1 MGKWDN
7 GSRFKVRSSKFE
19 VFGTSN
25 LELRTSNLGRR
36 FVDKEA
42 IKRILVRGPNWL
54 GDAVMCEPALRG
66 LRSLFPDAHITLLV
80 KPAVVELFAGHP
92 ALTRVLTYDT
102 KGRHAGLSGKW
113 TLAGQLRRQGFDLA
127 VLFQNAFEAAFL
139 TFLAGVPRRYGYA
152 TDGRSLLLSDP
163 VAAPDRRT
171 LVHQVRYYWDLLK
184 PLGLTGDPPA
194 PELVVFP
201 EEEQAMAGRF
211 AQGGLTATDVVVGI
225 NPGSTYGEAKRWLP
239 ERFADVTERLCRTIR
254 ESPGQHVSV
263 VIFGAKGEERLGQEI
278 AARLSSR
285 SLVLSGATTI
295 RELMAAVK
303 RCRVLLTNDTGPM
316 HMAAA
321 FQVPVVAIFGPTD
334 WRTTSPFGS
343 AHAIVRQP
351 VDCAPCLL
359 RECPIDHRCM
369 TRVTVDQVYEAGLS
383 SLSGLSGRKG
393 PSGLPRPNQTDK
405 TDLPHRIDQTD
416 QTNIL
421 DGVTVFLDRDGT
433 LNYDSGYLKIAAELK
448 LLAGV
453 GPSLARLKRAGA
465 KLVVVTNQSGV
476 GRGIVTLKDL
486 EAIHARLQGL
496 LEQEDA
502 ALDAIYFC
510 PHHPDDGCRCRKPN
524 VGMVERAVS
533 ELQLDFRRFY
543 LIGDHARDIQL
554 AHKVGAKSILL
565 TPAPVDVQSLDRL
578 KVEQAMPDAVAKS
591 MAEAVDWI
599 LNDAAKNTRR
609 AVVTGER

>member
-1 MGKWDN
+1 MDK
-7 GSRFKVRSSKFE
+7 SS
-19 VFGTSN
+19 
-25 LELRTSNLGRR
+25 
-36 FVDKEA
+36 

-66 LRSLFPDAHITLLV
+66 LRRLFPDAQIALLV
-80 KPAVVELFAGHP
+80 KPGVADLFAGHP

-102 KGRHAGLSGKW
+102 NGRHAGLSGKW
-113 TLAGQLRRQGFDLA
+113 TLAGQLRRQDFDMAL
-127 VLFQNAFEAAFL
+127 LFQNAFEAAFL
-139 TFLAGVPRRYGYA
+139 AFLAGVPRRYGYA
-152 TDGRSLLLSDP
+152 TDARSLLLSDP

-171 LVHQVRYYWDLLK
+171 LVHQVRYYWNLLK
-184 PLGLTGDPPA
+184 PLGLTGDPSA

-201 EEEQAMAGRF
+201 EEEQAMAGRL
-211 AQGGLTATDVVVGI
+211 AQGGVALTDAVVGI
-225 NPGSTYGEAKRWLP
+225 NPGSTYGGAKRWLP
-239 ERFADVTERLCRTIR
+239 ERFAEATDRLCHTIR
-254 ESPGQHVSV
+254 RSRGQEVSV

-278 AARLSSR
+278 AANLSSK

-295 RELMAAVK
+295 RELMAALK
-303 RCRVLLTNDTGPM
+303 RCEVLVTNDTGPM
-316 HMAAA
+316 HIASA

-343 AHAIVRQP
+343 AHAVVRQP

-369 TRVTVDQVYEAGLS
+369 TRVTVEQVYEAGLT
-383 SLSGLSGRKG
+383 SLSGRGGLSRLSGQKDVSPADQPDQIDRK
-393 PSGLPRPNQTDK
+393 
-405 TDLPHRIDQTD
+405 DQTD
-416 QTNIL
+416 FL

-433 LNYDSGYLKIAAELK
+433 LNYDPGYLSVAAELK

-453 GPSLARLKRAGA
+453 GPALARLKRAGA

-476 GRGIVTLKDL
+476 GRGIFTLKDL
-486 EAIHARLQGL
+486 EAIHARLEGL
-496 LEQEDA
+496 LEQEEV

-524 VGMVERAVS
+524 TGMVERAQS
-533 ELQLDFRRFY
+533 ELQLDLRRSY

-554 AHKVGAKSILL
+554 AKRVGAKAILL
-565 TPAPVDVQSLDRL
+565 TTELVDAQALEALRVA
-578 KVEQAMPDAVAKS
+578 EAMPDAVAKS

-599 LNDAAKNTRR
+599 LDDAK
-609 AVVTGER
+609 TGLR

>member
-1 MGKWDN
+1 M
-7 GSRFKVRSSKFE
+7 
-19 VFGTSN
+19 
-25 LELRTSNLGRR
+25 
-36 FVDKEA
+36 DKKT

-66 LRSLFPDAHITLLV
+66 LRSLFPDAQIALLV
-80 KPAVVELFAGHP
+80 KPGVADLFAGHP

-113 TLAGQLRRQGFDLA
+113 ALAGQLRRQGFDLA

-152 TDGRSLLLSDP
+152 TDGRSLLLTNP
-163 VAAPDRRT
+163 IAAPDRHT
-171 LVHQVRYYWDLLK
+171 SVHQVRYYWDLLK
-184 PLGLTGDPPA
+184 PLGLTGDPLA
-194 PELVVFP
+194 PGLAVFP
-201 EEEQAMAGRF
+201 EEEQAMARRF
-211 AQGGLTATDVVVGI
+211 AQGGLGSSDIVVGI
-225 NPGSTYGEAKRWLP
+225 NPGSTYGGAKRWLP
-239 ERFADVTERLCRTIR
+239 ERFAEVTERLCRTIR
-254 ESPGQHVSV
+254 ESRDQPVSV

-303 RCRVLLTNDTGPM
+303 RCSVLLTNDTGPM
-316 HMAAA
+316 HIASS

-334 WRTTSPFGS
+334 WRTTSPCGS
-343 AHAIVRQP
+343 THAIVRQP

-369 TRVTVDQVYEAGLS
+369 TGVTVEQVHEAAAQL
-383 SLSGLSGRKG
+383 LYPGREARG
-393 PSGLPRPNQTDK
+393 EGREDSR
-405 TDLPHRIDQTD
+405 TDLASCASRLAPPAGHAP
-416 QTNIL
+416 L
-421 DGVTVFLDRDGT
+421 EGVTVFLDRDGT
-433 LNYDSGYLKIAAELK
+433 LNYDPGYLSVAADVK

-453 GPSLARLKRAGA
+453 GPALARLKRAGA
-465 KLVVVTNQSGV
+465 RLVVVTNQSGV
-476 GRGIVTLKDL
+476 GRGIFTLKDL
-486 EAIHARLQGL
+486 EAIHARLEGL
-496 LEQEDA
+496 LEQEDV

-533 ELQLDFRRFY
+533 ELQLDLRRSY

-554 AHKVGAKSILL
+554 AKRVGAKAVLL
-565 TPAPVDVQSLDRL
+565 TSALVDEQAWEML
-578 KVEQAMPDAVAKS
+578 KAEQAMPDVVAPS

-599 LNDAAKNTRR
+599 LEDAKTAHR
-609 AVVTGER
+609 

>member
-1 MGKWDN
+1 MD
-7 GSRFKVRSSKFE
+7 RETV
-19 VFGTSN
+19 
-25 LELRTSNLGRR
+25 
-36 FVDKEA
+36 
-42 IKRILVRGPNWL
+42 KRILVRGPNWL

-66 LRSLFPDAHITLLV
+66 LRSLFPDAQIALLV
-80 KPAVVELFAGHP
+80 KPTVADLFAGHP
-92 ALTRVLTYDT
+92 SLTRVLTYDT
-102 KGRHAGLSGKW
+102 KGHHAGLSGKW
-113 TLAGQLRRQGFDLA
+113 GLAGQLRRQGFDLA

-163 VAAPDRRT
+163 VATPDRRT
-171 LVHQVRYYWDLLK
+171 LVHQVRYYWDMLE
-184 PLGLTGDPPA
+184 PLGLKGDPSA
-194 PELVVFP
+194 PELAVFP

-211 AQGGLTATDVVVGI
+211 SQGGLTATDVVVGV
-225 NPGSTYGEAKRWLP
+225 NPGSTYGGAKRWLP
-239 ERFADVTERLCRTIR
+239 ERFAEVTERLCSTIR
-254 ESPGQHVSV
+254 ESRGQQASV

-278 AARLSSR
+278 AARLSSP

-303 RCRVLLTNDTGPM
+303 RCAMLLTNDTGPM
-316 HMAAA
+316 HIASA

-369 TRVTVDQVYEAGLS
+369 TRVTVDQVYEVGLS
-383 SLSGLSGRKG
+383 SLSGRKALSGL
-393 PSGLPRPNQTDK
+393 SRPNQTDK
-405 TDLPHRIDQTD
+405 TDLPHQTD
-416 QTNIL
+416 QKNL
-421 DGVTVFLDRDGT
+421 LEGVTVFLDRDGT
-433 LNYDSGYLKIAAELK
+433 LNYDPGYLKIAADLK

-453 GPSLARLKRAGA
+453 GPALARLKGAGA

-486 EAIHARLQGL
+486 EAIHARLQGI

-533 ELQLDFRRFY
+533 ELQLDLRRSY

-554 AHKVGAKSILL
+554 AHKVGAKAILI
-565 TPAPVDVQSLDRL
+565 TATQVDAQSMDRL

-591 MAEAVDWI
+591 MTEAVDWI
-599 LNDAAKNTRR
+599 LNDVKTLLR
-609 AVVTGER
+609 

>member
-1 MGKWDN
+1 MDRK
-7 GSRFKVRSSKFE
+7 
-19 VFGTSN
+19 T
-25 LELRTSNLGRR
+25 
-36 FVDKEA
+36 

-66 LRSLFPDAHITLLV
+66 LRKLFPDAQIALLV
-80 KPAVVELFAGHP
+80 KPAVADLFVGHP

-113 TLAGQLRRQGFDLA
+113 ALAGQLRRQGFDLA

-171 LVHQVRYYWDLLK
+171 LVHQVRYYWELLK
-184 PLGLTGDPPA
+184 PLGLTGDPSA

-225 NPGSTYGEAKRWLP
+225 NPGSTYGGAKRWLP
-239 ERFADVTERLCRTIR
+239 ERFAEVTERLCRTIR
-254 ESPGQHVSV
+254 ESRGQQASV
-263 VIFGAKGEERLGQEI
+263 VIFGAKGEEQLGREI

-285 SLVLSGATTI
+285 SLILSGATTI

-303 RCRVLLTNDTGPM
+303 RCAMLLTNDTGPM
-316 HMAAA
+316 HIASA

-343 AHAIVRQP
+343 AHTIVRQP

-369 TRVTVDQVYEAGLS
+369 TRVTVDQVYDAATKQVAGLS
-383 SLSGLSGRKG
+383 GSSRLSGSSG
-393 PSGLPRPNQTDK
+393 STQINQIHKINLTN
-405 TDLPHRIDQTD
+405 QM
-416 QTNIL
+416 NIL

-433 LNYDSGYLKIAAELK
+433 LNYDPGYLKVAAELK

-453 GPSLARLKRAGA
+453 GPALARLKGAGA

-476 GRGIVTLKDL
+476 ARGIITLKDL
-486 EAIHARLQGL
+486 EAIHARLEGI
-496 LEQEDA
+496 LEQEGA

-510 PHHPDDGCRCRKPN
+510 PHHPDDGCRCRKPEL
-524 VGMVERAVS
+524 GMVERAVS
-533 ELQLDFRRFY
+533 ELQLDLRRSY
-543 LIGDHARDIQL
+543 MIGDQARDIQL
-554 AHKVGAKSILL
+554 AHRVGAKAILL
-565 TPAPVDVQSLDRL
+565 TPALVDTQALDML

-599 LNDAAKNTRR
+599 LKDAAESAKGRD
-609 AVVTGER
+609 EREKQDGQDS

>member
-1 MGKWDN
+1 
-7 GSRFKVRSSKFE
+7 
-19 VFGTSN
+19 
-25 LELRTSNLGRR
+25 
-36 FVDKEA
+36 VDRKT
-42 IKRILVRGPNWL
+42 IKRIIVRGPNWL

-66 LRSLFPDAHITLLV
+66 LRRLFPDTQIELLV
-80 KPAVVELFAGHP
+80 KPAVADLFVGHP

-113 TLAGQLRRQGFDLA
+113 ALAGQLRRQGFDLA

-163 VAAPDRRT
+163 IATPDRRT
-171 LVHQVRYYWDLLK
+171 LVHQVRYYWELLK
-184 PLGLTGDPPA
+184 PLGLTGDPSA

-201 EEEQAMAGRF
+201 EEEQTMAGRF

-225 NPGSTYGEAKRWLP
+225 NPGSTYGGAKRWLP
-239 ERFADVTERLCRTIR
+239 ERYAEVTERLCRTIR
-254 ESPGQHVSV
+254 ESREQQVSV
-263 VIFGAKGEERLGQEI
+263 VIFGAKGEEHLGQEI

-303 RCRVLLTNDTGPM
+303 RCAMLLTNDTGPM
-316 HMAAA
+316 HIASA

-334 WRTTSPFGS
+334 WRTTSPLGS

-369 TRVTVDQVYEAGLS
+369 TRVTVDQVYEAATKQLTRLGVRGERL
-383 SLSGLSGRKG
+383 GET
-393 PSGLPRPNQTDK
+393 PSPPRASRLTPYGA
-405 TDLPHRIDQTD
+405 
-416 QTNIL
+416 L

-433 LNYDSGYLKIAAELK
+433 LNYNPGYLKVAAELK

-453 GPSLARLKRAGA
+453 GPALARLKVAGA

-476 GRGIVTLKDL
+476 GRGIITLKDL
-486 EAIHARLQGL
+486 EAIHARLEGL
-496 LEQEDA
+496 LEQDGA

-533 ELQLDFRRFY
+533 ELQLDLRRSY

-554 AHKVGAKSILL
+554 AHRVGAKAILL
-565 TPAPVDVQSLDRL
+565 TPALVDKRALDML
-578 KVEQAMPDAVAKS
+578 KAEQIMPDAVAKS
-591 MAEAVDWI
+591 MAEAVGWI
-599 LNDAAKNTRR
+599 LEDAVKPPPLTVNR
-609 AVVTGER
+609 

>member
-1 MGKWDN
+1 
-7 GSRFKVRSSKFE
+7 
-19 VFGTSN
+19 
-25 LELRTSNLGRR
+25 
-36 FVDKEA
+36 VDRKT

-66 LRSLFPDAHITLLV
+66 LRKLFPDAQIALLV
-80 KPAVVELFAGHP
+80 KPAVADLFAGHP
-92 ALTRVLTYDT
+92 ALTRVLTYDI

-113 TLAGQLRRQGFDLA
+113 ALAGQLRRQGFDLA

-163 VAAPDRRT
+163 VAASDRRT
-171 LVHQVRYYWDLLK
+171 LVHQVRYYWELLK
-184 PLGLTGDPPA
+184 PLGLTDDPPA

-211 AQGGLTATDVVVGI
+211 AQGGLPATDIVVGI
-225 NPGSTYGEAKRWLP
+225 NPGSTYGGAKRWLP
-239 ERFADVTERLCRTIR
+239 ERFAEVTERFCRTIR
-254 ESPGQHVSV
+254 ESREQQVSV
-263 VIFGAKGEERLGQEI
+263 VIFGAKGEEHLGREI

-285 SLVLSGATTI
+285 SLILSGATTI
-295 RELMAAVK
+295 RELMAALK
-303 RCRVLLTNDTGPM
+303 RCSMLLTNDTGPM
-316 HMAAA
+316 HIASA

-343 AHAIVRQP
+343 AHTIVRQP

-369 TRVTVDQVYEAGLS
+369 TRVSVDQVYDAATKQLTRLGVRGEGL
-383 SLSGLSGRKG
+383 GET
-393 PSGLPRPNQTDK
+393 PSP
-405 TDLPHRIDQTD
+405 PHASRLTPYGA
-416 QTNIL
+416 L

-433 LNYDSGYLKIAAELK
+433 LNYNPGYLKVAAELK

-453 GPSLARLKRAGA
+453 GPALARLKGAGA

-476 GRGIVTLKDL
+476 GRGIITLKDL
-486 EAIHARLQGL
+486 EAIHARLEGL
-496 LEQEDA
+496 LEKEDA

-533 ELQLDFRRFY
+533 ELQLDLRRSY

-554 AHKVGAKSILL
+554 AHRVGAKAILL
-565 TPAPVDVQSLDRL
+565 APALVDAQVLDML

-599 LNDAAKNTRR
+599 LEDVKTRPPLIVNR
-609 AVVTGER
+609 

>member
-1 MGKWDN
+1 MD
-7 GSRFKVRSSKFE
+7 R
-19 VFGTSN
+19 
-25 LELRTSNLGRR
+25 
-36 FVDKEA
+36 EA

-66 LRSLFPDAHITLLV
+66 LRRLFPDAQIALLV
-80 KPAVVELFAGHP
+80 KPAVADLFAGHP
-92 ALTRVLTYDT
+92 ALTRVLTYDSM
-102 KGRHAGLSGKW
+102 GRHAGLSGKW
-113 TLAGQLRRQGFDLA
+113 VLSGQLRRQGFDLA
-127 VLFQNAFEAAFL
+127 VLLQNAFEAAFV

-152 TDGRSLLLSDP
+152 TDARSLLLSDP
-163 VAAPDRRT
+163 VAVPDRRM

-184 PLGLTGDPPA
+184 PLGLTGDPPT

-225 NPGSTYGEAKRWLP
+225 NPGSTYGGAKRWLP
-239 ERFADVTERLCRTIR
+239 ERFAEVTERLCRTICESR
-254 ESPGQHVSV
+254 EQQVSV
-263 VIFGAKGEERLGQEI
+263 VIFGAKGEERLGHEI
-278 AARLSSR
+278 AARLPSR

-303 RCRVLLTNDTGPM
+303 RCSMLFTNDTGPM
-316 HMAAA
+316 HIASA

-334 WRTTSPFGS
+334 WRTTAPFGS

-369 TRVTVDQVYEAGLS
+369 TRVSVDQVYEAATKQ
-383 SLSGLSGRKG
+383 LSGLSGS
-393 PSGLPRPNQTDK
+393 SGVSGSNQTN
-405 TDLPHRIDQTD
+405 
-416 QTNIL
+416 QTNEINQINQPNVL

-433 LNYDSGYLKIAAELK
+433 LIYDPGYLKVAAELK

-453 GPSLARLKRAGA
+453 GPALARLKGAGA
-465 KLVVVTNQSGV
+465 RLVVVTNQSGV

-533 ELQLDFRRFY
+533 ELQLDLRRSY

-554 AHKVGAKSILL
+554 AHRVGAKAILL
-565 TPAPVDVQSLDRL
+565 TPALVDAQSLDRL

-599 LNDAAKNTRR
+599 LKDVKMRPPLTVNR
-609 AVVTGER
+609 

>member
-1 MGKWDN
+1 MGRDIVK
-7 GSRFKVRSSKFE
+7 S
-19 VFGTSN
+19 
-25 LELRTSNLGRR
+25 
-36 FVDKEA
+36 
-42 IKRILVRGPNWL
+42 ILVRGPNWL

-66 LRSLFPDAHITLLV
+66 LRGLFPDAQVTLLV
-80 KPAVVELFAGHP
+80 KPAVADLFVGHP
-92 ALTRVLTYDT
+92 AVTRLLTYDI

-113 TLAGQLRRQGFDLA
+113 ALAKQLRRQGFDLA

-139 TFLAGVPRRYGYA
+139 TFLARVPRRYGYA

-163 VAAPDRRT
+163 VALPDPRK
-171 LVHQVRYYWDLLK
+171 LIHQVRYYWDLLK
-184 PLGLTGDPPA
+184 PLGLTGDPPV
-194 PELVVFP
+194 PELVVLP
-201 EEEQAMAGRF
+201 EEEQAMVGRC
-211 AQGGLTATDVVVGI
+211 AQGGLTPTDIVVGI
-225 NPGSTYGEAKRWLP
+225 NPGSTYGDAKRWLP
-239 ERFADVTERLCRTIR
+239 ERFAEVTERLCRTIHK
-254 ESPGQHVSV
+254 SPGQQVSV
-263 VIFGAKGEERLGQEI
+263 VILGAKGEEHLGQEI

-303 RCRVLLTNDTGPM
+303 RCSLLLTNDTGPM
-316 HMAAA
+316 HIASA
-321 FQVPVVAIFGPTD
+321 FKVPVVAVFGPTD
-334 WRTTSPFGS
+334 WRTTSPFGG
-343 AHAIVRQP
+343 AHAIVREP

-369 TRVTVDQVYEAGLS
+369 TRVTVDQVYEAATKQTAGLFGLS
-383 SLSGLSGRKG
+383 RLSGS
-393 PSGLPRPNQTDK
+393 SGLNQTNQMNQ
-405 TDLPHRIDQTD
+405 INQTHA
-416 QTNIL
+416 L

-433 LNYDSGYLKIAAELK
+433 LNYDPGYLKIAADLK

-453 GPSLARLKRAGA
+453 GPALARLKNVGA

-476 GRGIVTLKDL
+476 GRGILTLKDL

-496 LEQEDA
+496 LEQEDV

-543 LIGDHARDIQL
+543 LIGDHVRDIQL
-554 AHKVGAKSILL
+554 AHRVGAKSILL
-565 TPAPVDVQSLDRL
+565 TPAPVDAQSLDRL
-578 KVEQAMPDAVAKS
+578 KVEKAMPDAMAKS

-599 LNDAAKNTRR
+599 LNDAVKTASQPVGTEEK
-609 AVVTGER
+609 

>member
-1 MGKWDN
+1 
-7 GSRFKVRSSKFE
+7 
-19 VFGTSN
+19 
-25 LELRTSNLGRR
+25 
-36 FVDKEA
+36 VDRKT

-66 LRSLFPDAHITLLV
+66 LRKLFPDAQIALLV
-80 KPAVVELFAGHP
+80 KPAVADLFAGHP

-113 TLAGQLRRQGFDLA
+113 ALAGQLRRQGFDLA

-184 PLGLTGDPPA
+184 PLGLTGDPSA
-194 PELVVFP
+194 PELFVFP

-211 AQGGLTATDVVVGI
+211 AQGRLTATDVVVGI
-225 NPGSTYGEAKRWLP
+225 NPGSTYGGAKRWLP
-239 ERFADVTERLCRTIR
+239 ERFAEVTERLCRTIR
-254 ESPGQHVSV
+254 ESREQQVSV
-263 VIFGAKGEERLGQEI
+263 VIFGAKGEERLGREI

-295 RELMAAVK
+295 RELMAALK
-303 RCRVLLTNDTGPM
+303 RCAMLLTNDTGPM
-316 HMAAA
+316 HIASA

-343 AHAIVRQP
+343 PHVIVRQP

-369 TRVTVDQVYEAGLS
+369 TRVSVDQVYDAATKQVAGLS
-383 SLSGLSGRKG
+383 GSSRLSGSSG
-393 PSGLPRPNQTDK
+393 SIQINQTNK
-405 TDLPHRIDQTD
+405 IN
-416 QTNIL
+416 QTNQMNVL

-433 LNYDSGYLKIAAELK
+433 LNYNPGYLKVAAELK
-448 LLAGV
+448 LLAGA
-453 GPSLARLKRAGA
+453 GPALARLKGAGA

-476 GRGIVTLKDL
+476 GRGIITLKDL
-486 EAIHARLQGL
+486 EAIHARLEGL
-496 LEQEDA
+496 LEQEGA

-510 PHHPDDGCRCRKPN
+510 PHHPDDRCRCRKPE

-533 ELQLDFRRFY
+533 ELQLDLRRSY

-554 AHKVGAKSILL
+554 AHRVGAKAILL
-565 TPAPVDVQSLDRL
+565 SPVLLDTQSLETL

-599 LNDAAKNTRR
+599 LEDAATLVR
-609 AVVTGER
+609 

>member
-1 MGKWDN
+1 MDRN
-7 GSRFKVRSSKFE
+7 
-19 VFGTSN
+19 
-25 LELRTSNLGRR
+25 
-36 FVDKEA
+36 A

-66 LRSLFPDAHITLLV
+66 LRSLFPDAQIALLV
-80 KPAVVELFAGHP
+80 KPGVADLFAGHP

-102 KGRHAGLSGKW
+102 NGRHAGLSGKW
-113 TLAGQLRRQGFDLA
+113 ALAGQLRRQDFDLA
-127 VLFQNAFEAAFL
+127 ILFQNAFEAAL
-139 TFLAGVPRRYGYA
+139 LAFLAGVPRRYGYA
-152 TDGRSLLLSDP
+152 TDARSLLLTDP

-211 AQGGLTATDVVVGI
+211 AQGGLTASDVVVGI
-225 NPGSTYGEAKRWLP
+225 NPGSTYGGAKRWLP
-239 ERFADVTERLCRTIR
+239 ERFAEVTERLCRTMR
-254 ESPGQHVSV
+254 ESREQQVSV

-285 SLVLSGATTI
+285 SLVLSGTTTI

-303 RCRVLLTNDTGPM
+303 RCTVLLTNDTGPM
-316 HMAAA
+316 HIASA

-334 WRTTSPFGS
+334 WRTTSPFGG

-369 TRVTVDQVYEAGLS
+369 TRVSVEQVYEAATKQVPGLLG
-383 SLSGLSGRKG
+383 LSGLSG
-393 PSGLPRPNQTDK
+393 SSYPNQ
-405 TDLPHRIDQTD
+405 IN
-416 QTNIL
+416 QTNKINQINQMNVL

-433 LNYDSGYLKIAAELK
+433 LNYDPGYLRVAAELK

-453 GPSLARLKRAGA
+453 GPALARLKRAGA

-476 GRGIVTLKDL
+476 GRGIFTLKDL
-486 EAIHARLQGL
+486 EAIHARLEGL
-496 LEQEDA
+496 LEQEEV

-524 VGMVERAVS
+524 VGMVEWAVS
-533 ELQLDFRRFY
+533 ELQLDLRRSY

-554 AHKVGAKSILL
+554 AKRVGAKGILL
-565 TPAPVDVQSLDRL
+565 TTDLVDAQALDAL
-578 KVEQAMPDAVAKS
+578 QVAEAMPDAVAAS

-599 LNDAAKNTRR
+599 LEDAVKREK
-609 AVVTGER
+609 GHDEREKRCEEDL

>member
-1 MGKWDN
+1 
-7 GSRFKVRSSKFE
+7 
-19 VFGTSN
+19 
-25 LELRTSNLGRR
+25 
-36 FVDKEA
+36 VDRNA

-54 GDAVMCEPALRG
+54 GDAVMCESALRG
-66 LRSLFPDAHITLLV
+66 LRSLFPDAQIALLV
-80 KPAVVELFAGHP
+80 KPGVADLFAGHP

-102 KGRHAGLSGKW
+102 NGRHAGLSGKW
-113 TLAGQLRRQGFDLA
+113 ALAGQLRRQDFDLA
-127 VLFQNAFEAAFL
+127 ILFQNAFEAALL

-152 TDGRSLLLSDP
+152 TDARSLLLTDP

-184 PLGLTGDPPA
+184 PLGLTGDPSA

-211 AQGGLTATDVVVGI
+211 SQGGVAPSDVVVGI
-225 NPGSTYGEAKRWLP
+225 NPGSTFGGAKRWLP
-239 ERFADVTERLCRTIR
+239 ERFAEVTDRLCHTIR
-254 ESPGQHVSV
+254 MSRGQEVSV

-278 AARLSSR
+278 AANLSSK

-303 RCRVLLTNDTGPM
+303 RCEVLVTNDTGPM
-316 HMAAA
+316 HIASA

-334 WRTTSPFGS
+334 WRITSPFGS

-369 TRVTVDQVYEAGLS
+369 TRVTVEQVYEAATKQVPGL
-383 SLSGLSGRKG
+383 LGLSG
-393 PSGLPRPNQTDK
+393 SSYPNQ
-405 TDLPHRIDQTD
+405 IN
-416 QTNIL
+416 QTNKINQINQMNLL

-433 LNYDSGYLKIAAELK
+433 LNYDPGYLRVAAELK
-448 LLAGV
+448 LLSGV
-453 GPSLARLKRAGA
+453 GPALARLKRAGA

-476 GRGIVTLKDL
+476 GRGIFTLKDL
-486 EAIHARLQGL
+486 EAIHARLEGL
-496 LEQEDA
+496 LEQEEV

-524 VGMVERAVS
+524 VGMVERARS
-533 ELQLDFRRFY
+533 ELQLDLRRSY

-554 AHKVGAKSILL
+554 AKRVGAKGILL
-565 TPAPVDVQSLDRL
+565 TTDLVDAKALDAL
-578 KVEQAMPDAVAKS
+578 QGAEAMPDAVAAS

-599 LNDAAKNTRR
+599 LEDAEKSEKGHDEREKR
-609 AVVTGER
+609 GEKDL

>member
-1 MGKWDN
+1 VK
-7 GSRFKVRSSKFE
+7 SETV
-19 VFGTSN
+19 
-25 LELRTSNLGRR
+25 
-36 FVDKEA
+36 
-42 IKRILVRGPNWL
+42 KRILVRGPNWL

-66 LRSLFPDAHITLLV
+66 LRRLFPDAQIALLV
-80 KPAVVELFAGHP
+80 KPAVADLFAGHP
-92 ALTRVLTYDT
+92 SLTRVLTYDT

-113 TLAGQLRRQGFDLA
+113 GLAGQLRRQGFDLA

-163 VAAPDRRT
+163 VATPDRRT
-171 LVHQVRYYWDLLK
+171 LVHQVRYYWDLLE
-184 PLGLTGDPPA
+184 PLGLKGDPSA

-211 AQGGLTATDVVVGI
+211 AHGGLTAMDVVVGV
-225 NPGSTYGEAKRWLP
+225 NPGSTYGGAKRWLP
-239 ERFADVTERLCRTIR
+239 ERFAEVTERLCGTIR
-254 ESPGQHVSV
+254 ESRGQQVSV
-263 VIFGAKGEERLGQEI
+263 VIFGAKGEEPLGQEI
-278 AARLSSR
+278 AARLSSP

-303 RCRVLLTNDTGPM
+303 RCAMLLTNDTGPM
-316 HMAAA
+316 HIASA

-369 TRVTVDQVYEAGLS
+369 TRVSVDQVYEAAVKQL
-383 SLSGLSGRKG
+383 GRQEARG
-393 PSGLPRPNQTDK
+393 EGREDS
-405 TDLPHRIDQTD
+405 RIDLAPRASRLAPPAGHAP
-416 QTNIL
+416 L

-433 LNYDSGYLKIAAELK
+433 LNYDPGYLKVAADLK

-453 GPSLARLKRAGA
+453 GPALARLKEAGA

-533 ELQLDFRRFY
+533 ELQLDLRRSY

-554 AHKVGAKSILL
+554 ANRVGAKAILL
-565 TPAPVDVQSLDRL
+565 TAAPVDAQALDRL
-578 KVEQAMPDAVAKS
+578 KVEQAMPAAMAKS
-591 MAEAVDWI
+591 MTEAVDWI
-599 LNDAAKNTRR
+599 LNDAKTLLR
-609 AVVTGER
+609 

>member
-1 MGKWDN
+1 M
-7 GSRFKVRSSKFE
+7 
-19 VFGTSN
+19 
-25 LELRTSNLGRR
+25 
-36 FVDKEA
+36 
-42 IKRILVRGPNWL
+42 RGPNWL

-66 LRSLFPDAHITLLV
+66 LRKLFPDAQIALLV
-80 KPAVVELFAGHP
+80 KPAVADLFMGHS

-113 TLAGQLRRQGFDLA
+113 ALAGQLRRQGFDLA

-171 LVHQVRYYWDLLK
+171 LVHQVRYYWELLK
-184 PLGLTGDPPA
+184 PLGLTGDPSA

-225 NPGSTYGEAKRWLP
+225 NPGSTYGGAKRWLP
-239 ERFADVTERLCRTIR
+239 ERFAEVTERLCRTIR
-254 ESPGQHVSV
+254 ESREQQAGV
-263 VIFGAKGEERLGQEI
+263 VIFGAKGEEQLGREI

-285 SLVLSGATTI
+285 SLILSGATTI

-303 RCRVLLTNDTGPM
+303 RCAMLLTNDTGPM
-316 HMAAA
+316 HIASA

-343 AHAIVRQP
+343 PHTIVRQP

-369 TRVTVDQVYEAGLS
+369 TRVTVDQVYDAGLC
-383 SLSGLSGRKG
+383 SLSGRGD
-393 PSGLPRPNQTDK
+393 PSRANQIDQIDTPHQTDHK
-405 TDLPHRIDQTD
+405 T
-416 QTNIL
+416 IL

-433 LNYDSGYLKIAAELK
+433 LNYDPGYLKVAAELK

-453 GPSLARLKRAGA
+453 GPALARLKGAGA

-476 GRGIVTLKDL
+476 GRGIITLKDL
-486 EAIHARLQGL
+486 EAIHARLEGI
-496 LEQEDA
+496 LEQEGA

-524 VGMVERAVS
+524 VGMVERAAS
-533 ELQLDFRRFY
+533 ELQLNLRRSY
-543 LIGDHARDIQL
+543 LIGNHARDIQL
-554 AHKVGAKSILL
+554 ARRVGIKAILL
-565 TPAPVDVQSLDRL
+565 TPALVDTQGLDLL

-599 LNDAAKNTRR
+599 LEDAATLVR
-609 AVVTGER
+609 